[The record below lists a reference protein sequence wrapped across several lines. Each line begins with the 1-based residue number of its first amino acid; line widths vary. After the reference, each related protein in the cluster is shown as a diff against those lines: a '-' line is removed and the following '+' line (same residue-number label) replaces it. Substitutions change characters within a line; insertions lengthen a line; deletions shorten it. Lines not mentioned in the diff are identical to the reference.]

1 MDMEITELQK
11 NQIISKVELVL
22 RDNFSGPKS
31 EVKLHRDRLNFSCP
45 YCGDSTNIH
54 KKRANIYWK
63 NLIYHCYNDGCSKHT
78 NLVNFLK
85 DYDRSISNIQ
95 DLTFLLDYIRTN
107 QVVKV
112 TKEYLEVNVFQEL
125 KEYSIPL
132 SVIKKKLNLVDYTE
146 SMKLEKYLKARF
158 MHNRLDHFMYSKK
171 MDQLYIFNLT
181 PDKKSTVG
189 WQIRNFNPAMTK
201 YVSFNIEK
209 INHLILDKKIDLS
222 EEQIIKMNTLS
233 LFFGIFYTDF
243 SKTTTIFEGPIDSFL
258 ISNSIAITGTDK
270 PTDMFDEIRTIRYL
284 FDNDVAG
291 RRTMEEKLKRRKKV
305 FMWNKL
311 VRDFKIQPRLANMK
325 TIKDLNDLVEY
336 CWKTKNEAI
345 KHIDK
350 YYTENPLDI
359 RSV

>member
-1 MDMEITELQK
+1 MEINDVQK
-11 NQIISKVELVL
+11 NQIIGKVEQVL

-31 EVKLHRDRLNFSCP
+31 EVKLHRDRLNFACP

-78 NLVNFLK
+78 NLVSFLK
-85 DYDRSISNIQ
+85 DFNRNLNSVE
-95 DLTFLLDYIRTN
+95 DLTFFLDYIRTN
-107 QVVKV
+107 QVVKA

-125 KEYSIPL
+125 KDYAIPL
-132 SVIKKKLNLVDYTE
+132 STIKSKFRLVDHTE

-158 MHNRLDHFMYSKK
+158 MHHRLEHFLYSEK

-181 PDKKSTVG
+181 ADKKSAIG
-189 WQIRNFNPAMTK
+189 WQIRNFDPNRTK

-209 INHLILDKKIDLS
+209 INHLVLDKKIDLS

-243 SKTTTIFEGPIDSFL
+243 SRTTTVFEGPIDSFL
-258 ISNSIAITGTDK
+258 ITNSIAITGSDK
-270 PTDMFDEIRTIRYL
+270 PTEMFDEIGTIRYL

-291 RRTMEEKLKRRKKV
+291 RRSMEYKLKKRKPV

-311 VRDFKIQPRLANMK
+311 VRDFKIQPRIANMK
-325 TIKDLNDLVEY
+325 SIKDLNDLVEY

-345 KHIDK
+345 KHLDK
-350 YYTENPLDI
+350 YYTDNPLDI

>member
-1 MDMEITELQK
+1 MEITESQK
-11 NQIISKVELVL
+11 NQIITKVELVL

-31 EVKLHRDRLNFSCP
+31 EVKLHRDRLNFACP

-63 NLIYHCYNDGCSKHT
+63 NLIYHCYNDGCAKHT

-85 DYDRSISNIQ
+85 DYDRSINNIE

-107 QVVKV
+107 QVVKI

-125 KEYSIPL
+125 KDYSIPL
-132 SVIKKKLNLVDYTE
+132 STIKKKLNLVDSSE
-146 SMKLEKYLKARF
+146 SMKLEKYLKGRF
-158 MHNRLDHFMYSKK
+158 MHNRLEHFLYSPK
-171 MDQLYIFNLT
+171 MEQLYIFNLT
-181 PDKKSTVG
+181 ADKKSVVG
-189 WQIRNFNPAMTK
+189 WQIRNFDPGRTK

-209 INHLILDKKIDLS
+209 INHLILDKKINLS

-243 SKTTTIFEGPIDSFL
+243 SKTTTVFEGPIDSFL
-258 ISNSIAITGTDK
+258 ITNSIAITGSDK
-270 PTDMFDEIRTIRYL
+270 PTDMFDEISTIRYL
-284 FDNDVAG
+284 FDNDFAG
-291 RRTMEEKLKRRKKV
+291 RRSMEDKLKRRKKV

-311 VRDFKIQPRLANMK
+311 VRDFKIQPRLADMK
-325 TIKDLNDLVEY
+325 TIKDLNDLVKY

-345 KHIDK
+345 KHLDK
-350 YYTENPLDI
+350 YYTDNPLDI
-359 RSV
+359 RQV